1 MFTLQRC
8 GGDATEE
15 IAPEGRCAAAAAR
28 LGWRG
33 LKDPPD
39 AIAAAPSGLGQCQD
53 GHEILSPRSV
63 TPCASAPRRS

>member
-28 LGWRG
+28 LGWR
-33 LKDPPD
+33 
-39 AIAAAPSGLGQCQD
+39 
-53 GHEILSPRSV
+53 V
-63 TPCASAPRRS
+63 